1 VQQVEGQ
8 VLQPVLVRRAVAL
21 HPAVVLLA
29 IFAGA
34 VLAGIPGAFIA
45 VPLAAV
51 ASAISN
57 EVRLRHERHDGQ
69 VSAGG
74 PEPLGPDPV
83 GYAGPVEVPRA
94 ATRLPRS
101 RQDRRTGGD
110 RRSAPAGD

>member
-1 VQQVEGQ
+1 
-8 VLQPVLVRRAVAL
+8 VAL

-29 IFAGA
+29 IFAGS
-34 VLAGIPGAFIA
+34 VLAGLPGAFLA

-51 ASAISN
+51 ASAVSN

-83 GYAGPVEVPRA
+83 GYAGPLDPPRA
-94 ATRLPRS
+94 ASRLPKG
-101 RQDRRTGGD
+101 RRERTD
-110 RRSAPAGD
+110 D